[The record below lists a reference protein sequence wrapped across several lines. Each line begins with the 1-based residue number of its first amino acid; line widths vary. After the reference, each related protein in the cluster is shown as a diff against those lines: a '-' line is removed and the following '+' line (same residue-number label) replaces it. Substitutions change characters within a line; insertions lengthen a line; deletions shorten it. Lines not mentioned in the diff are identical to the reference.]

1 MTDGAELIVNL
12 NCTIGEGPV
21 WDAGSGTIYW
31 VDLLGNMIHA
41 FDSSSG
47 KVSSMDVGQNT
58 GCVALREKGG
68 LVAALQHG
76 FYTVDMSDL
85 SMRQIGDPDA
95 HRPENRFND
104 GKCDSEGRLWAGT
117 MSKKLDSGY
126 GDSGPVGSVYC
137 LEPDWSISR
146 KIEQVTISNGM
157 GWSPDN
163 STFYYI
169 DSPTKTVVAYDF
181 DPIQGR
187 ISGKRVVVSLPEG
200 FVGMPDGMCVDGE
213 GMLWIALWGGGAV
226 VRWDPMKGKIQGRL
240 PVPALNVSSCTFGG
254 EDLDELIITTARLG
268 TDTAVYPEA
277 GGLFKIKPGVKGLPT
292 YSFGG

>member
-1 MTDGAELIVNL
+1 MTNEAELIVNL
-12 NCTIGEGPV
+12 KCTIGEGPV
-21 WDAGSGTIYW
+21 WDASARTIYW

-41 FDSSSG
+41 FEGPSG
-47 KVSSMDVGQNT
+47 KVSSMNVGQNT

-76 FYTVDMSDL
+76 FYTVDMRDL
-85 SMRQIGDPDA
+85 SMQQIGDPDA

-104 GKCDSEGRLWAGT
+104 GKCDCEGRLWAGT

-137 LEPDWSISR
+137 LEPDWNISM

-169 DSPTKTVVAYDF
+169 DSPTRTVVAYDF
-181 DPIQGR
+181 DPSQGR

-200 FVGMPDGMCVDGE
+200 FIGMPDGMCVDGE

-226 VRWDPMKGKIQGRL
+226 VRWDPITGKMQERL

-254 EDLDELIITTARLG
+254 EDLGDLIITTARLG
-268 TDTAVYPEA
+268 TDTEVYPEA
-277 GGLFKIKPGVKGLPT
+277 GGLFKIKPGVKGLTT
-292 YSFGG
+292 YRFGG